1 MCSLLRY
8 RSLLGK
14 SEWFWLAVVVLFA
27 VLGLAGSNSAQ
38 ERNPIPERLKYLEE
52 PDRDRWQMPE
62 RVIGALGLRRSAV
75 VADVGAGTGYFS
87 RRFAKQVAR
96 VYAEDIDLDALDFL
110 RKAAISNVTVISGK
124 PENPILPANSCN
136 LVFICDVLH
145 IVRNRPAFLMN
156 ILPALKQTGEVAVID
171 FYKREAPIGPPLS
184 MKLSEEEVT
193 KDFLKAGFTLNK
205 QLSFLPYQ
213 YFLIFR
219 PKRGG

>member
-14 SEWFWLAVVVLFA
+14 SEWFWLAVVVRFA

-52 PDRDRWQMPE
+52 PDRDRWQTPE

-96 VYAEDIDLDALDFL
+96 VYAEDINPDALDFL

>member
-27 VLGLAGSNSAQ
+27 VLGLASSNSAQ
-38 ERNPIPERLKYLEE
+38 ERNPIPERFKYLEE

-96 VYAEDIDLDALDFL
+96 VYAEDIDPDALDFL